1 MELKLYLRMIKQSWW
16 IILLTVLVA
25 VNVALISAYFTQP
38 IYQANA
44 RFSVSPSANLVGS
57 DQDVLNSLEAL
68 DKRSIIQTYA
78 EFLNSQSIYEET
90 VKNMGLN
97 PEDLTQYT
105 RSTVVLP
112 DANILDLTFEG
123 PDATLVATLAN
134 NTGQTAINHI
144 QELYKVYDIN
154 PLDPAVVP
162 LVPIKPQPLRD
173 AGVALILGLVLGI
186 ALAIVNEQ
194 IRIPL
199 DAYRLK
205 ASLDPVSNVFTRR
218 YIQTRLDE
226 FHSRNTAEKYS
237 LGLVRLNG
245 LSELID
251 TLPANV
257 IQQLLRQVTAIFKKE
272 LRGNDVIGRWDDK
285 TFVIVLPKTSEEAAA
300 RTMERIRTTLL
311 TPIELVNYGETIQ
324 VDPRVSV
331 SSFHEGE
338 SANYVTEQA
347 EFALERGGAH

>member
-16 IILLTVLVA
+16 IILLTILIA
-25 VNVALISAYFTQP
+25 VNVALISAYITQP

-97 PEDLTQYT
+97 PADLTKYT
-105 RSTVVLP
+105 RTTVVLP

-144 QELYKVYDIN
+144 QQLYKVYDIN
-154 PLDPAVVP
+154 PLDPAVVSV
-162 LVPIKPQPLRD
+162 VPIKPQPLRD
-173 AGVALILGLVLGI
+173 AGVAAVLGLVLGV
-186 ALAIVNEQ
+186 ALAIVSEQ

-199 DAYRLK
+199 EAYRLK

-218 YIQTRLDE
+218 YIQHRLGE
-226 FHSRNTAEKYS
+226 LHSRETVEKYS
-237 LGLVRLNG
+237 IGLIRLNG
-245 LSELID
+245 LSDMVD
-251 TLPANV
+251 TLPINI

-272 LRGNDVIGRWDDK
+272 LRGNDMIGRWDDT

-300 RTMERIRTTLL
+300 RTMERIRATLQ

-324 VDPRVSV
+324 LAPTVSV
-331 SSFHEGE
+331 SSFHDGE
-338 SANYVTEQA
+338 SAGYVTEQA
-347 EFALERGGAH
+347 EFALERSGAH